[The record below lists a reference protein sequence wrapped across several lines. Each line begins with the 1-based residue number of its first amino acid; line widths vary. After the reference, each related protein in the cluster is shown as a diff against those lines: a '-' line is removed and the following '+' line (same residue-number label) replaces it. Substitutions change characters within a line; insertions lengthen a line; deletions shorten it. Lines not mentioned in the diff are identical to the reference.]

1 MLKRP
6 SLEGFAVA
14 VLCSAGLAAQTAVP
28 TLPQAPAGCRAD
40 LWEKAWRLHHAAT
53 VVDTHVDTTSRVLD
67 AGFDMGLRAADGH
80 VDLPRAAEG
89 GLDAVFY
96 SIYVDSRF
104 HGDERALF
112 SNAPPSVNDDW
123 PRPDD
128 PGVTNGSARRA
139 LMMIDGLFRTVERHG
154 TRMAFCTS
162 VDELHAAVKAGK
174 HAALMGI
181 EGGHAIEGDLGL
193 LRLFARLGVRY
204 MTLTHTNHN
213 QFADSCA
220 PVEPRWGGLN
230 RLGGKVV
237 AEMNR
242 LGMMVDVSHVSDATF
257 ADVLRLTTAPVICSH
272 SSMRALCPHKRN
284 ITDAM
289 CKALAANG
297 GVVMINYNC
306 GFLDTEYA
314 KNASARQAT
323 RRIQEKAARDKF
335 AAGSADLAT
344 ALAKLDERFPPV
356 ERPALSSL
364 IAHILHALEIAGPDH
379 VGLGSDFDGVP
390 CVPQGIDD
398 ATFLPRLTYELLAAG
413 KDEATVRKVLGGNVL
428 RVFAEV
434 EQRAFALRGQAP
446 QENDGKTDA
455 EPLPR

>member
-1 MLKRP
+1 MLKQPR
-6 SLEGFAVA
+6 L
-14 VLCSAGLAAQTAVP
+14 AGLCAALTCAGGIVAQTTIP
-28 TLPQAPAGCRAD
+28 TLPAAPPGYRAE
-40 LWEKAWRLHHAAT
+40 LWEKAWRLHHAAI

-67 AGFDMGLRAADGH
+67 TGFDMGVRSSDGH

-104 HGDERALF
+104 HGDEQALF
-112 SNAPPSVNDDW
+112 ANAPKSVNDDW
-123 PRPDD
+123 PRPAE
-128 PGVTNGSARRA
+128 PGAANGSARRA

-154 TRMAFCTS
+154 DRMAFCAS
-162 VDELHAAVKAGK
+162 VDELRAAVKAGK

-193 LRLFARLGVRY
+193 LRLFHKLGVRY

-220 PVEPRWGGLN
+220 PAEPRWGGLN

-242 LGMMVDVSHVSDATF
+242 LGVMVDVSHVSDATF
-257 ADVLRLTTAPVICSH
+257 ADVLAVTTAPVICSH
-272 SSMRALCPHKRN
+272 SSLRALCAHKRN
-284 ITDAM
+284 ITDEM
-289 CKALAANG
+289 LRALAKNG

-306 GFLDTEYA
+306 GFLDPGYA
-314 KNASARQAT
+314 KNTSAQAT

-335 AAGSADLAT
+335 AAGSAELRE
-344 ALAKLDERFPPV
+344 ALASLDERFPPV
-356 ERPALSSL
+356 ERPELKQL
-364 IAHILHALEIAGPDH
+364 IAHLLRAIDIAGADH

-390 CVPQGIDD
+390 CVPKGMDD

-413 KDEATVRKVLGGNVL
+413 QDEATVRKVLGENLL
-428 RVFAEV
+428 RVFAAV
-434 EQRAFALRGQAP
+434 EQRAFALRGQP
-446 QENDGKTDA
+446 PLQNDGRTDG